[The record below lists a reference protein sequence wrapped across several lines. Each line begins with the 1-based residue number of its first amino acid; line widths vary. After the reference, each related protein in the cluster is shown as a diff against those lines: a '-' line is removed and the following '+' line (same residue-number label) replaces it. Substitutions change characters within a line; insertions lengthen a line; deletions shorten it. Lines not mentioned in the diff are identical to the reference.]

1 MQADGPIT
9 RRAARPARPAGL
21 QPLRRRPKQLD
32 AEPAL
37 YEARAGG
44 AGGLVLPGSRD
55 RGRRGGRGPAR
66 EEQHSGGPGVTGEPA
81 QLLDEAPASGEPDAE
96 TLRRARQISARLAVP
111 RPRRD
116 VTARRGVGELASL
129 RYSGGSDD
137 IDLDAT
143 LDQLV
148 EHPVPEDDDI
158 IVRERVR
165 TRRSVVLAVDVSGS
179 MRGERVR
186 TAAATVGA
194 LAGELG
200 RDDLAVIA
208 FWSDAAVLQRL
219 GQHLPDGRLLDTLL
233 RIPARGLTNISFPLQ
248 VARRQLAAIPARDA
262 RVLLLSD
269 CVHNAGPDPR
279 EAAAGLPRLDVLL
292 DASGEHD
299 EELARDLARLGH
311 GRLARTRGYR
321 DVAPAVSRL
330 FTG

>member
-1 MQADGPIT
+1 MFAESPVT
-9 RRAARPARPAGL
+9 RRGGRAGRPGAALR
-21 QPLRRRPKQLD
+21 PLRRRPKQLD
-32 AEPAL
+32 AEPL
-37 YEARAGG
+37 LFEARAGG
-44 AGGLVLPGSRD
+44 AGGLVLAGERTRPGGND
-55 RGRRGGRGPAR
+55 PAR
-66 EEQHSGGPGVTGEPA
+66 GLGSGGPASTEEAA
-81 QLLDEAPASGEPDAE
+81 QLGEAGADGERDPE
-96 TLRRARQISARLAVP
+96 TLRRARQIAARLAVP

-116 VTARRGVGELASL
+116 VTARRGVGELASV
-129 RYSGGSDD
+129 RYLGGSDD

-148 EHPVPEDDDI
+148 EHPVPGDDDI

-208 FWSDAAVLQRL
+208 FWSDAAVRARL
-219 GQHLPDGRLLDTLL
+219 GQRVPAARLLDTLL
-233 RIPARGLTNISFPLQ
+233 RIPARGLTNIWFPLQ
-248 VARRQLAAIPARDA
+248 VARRQLAAVPARDA

-279 EAAAGLPRLDVLL
+279 EAAAWLARLDVLL

-299 EELARDLARLGH
+299 AELARDLARLGR

-321 DVAPAVSRL
+321 DVAPAVSGL
-330 FTG
+330 FAP

>member
-1 MQADGPIT
+1 MRAETPVT
-9 RRAARPARPAGL
+9 RRGGRPDGL
-21 QPLRRRPKQLD
+21 RPLRRRPKRLD
-32 AEPAL
+32 AEPVL
-37 YEARAGG
+37 FESRGGG
-44 AGGLVLPGSRD
+44 AGGLVLAGPPD
-55 RGRRGGRGPAR
+55 GRRGGLAR
-66 EEQHSGGPGVTGEPA
+66 DAQPGRGPGVT
-81 QLLDEAPASGEPDAE
+81 DEAALLGEAPGDAGRDPE
-96 TLRRARQISARLAVP
+96 TLRRARQIAARLAVP

-116 VTARRGVGELASL
+116 ATARRGAGELASV
-129 RYSGGSDD
+129 RYRGGSDE

-143 LDQLV
+143 LDQLI

-208 FWSDAAVLQRL
+208 FWSDAAVLARL
-219 GQHLPDGRLLDTLL
+219 GERVPAGRLLDTLL
-233 RIPARGLTNISFPLQ
+233 RIPARGLTNIWFPLQ
-248 VARRQLAAIPARDA
+248 AAGRQLAAVPARDA

-279 EAAAGLPRLDVLL
+279 AAAAWLARLDVLL

-299 EELARDLARLGH
+299 AELARDLARLGR
-311 GRLARTRGYR
+311 GRLARIRGHR
-321 DVAPAVSRL
+321 DVAPAVSGL
-330 FTG
+330 FAP